1 MLISKLQ
8 AASLILE
15 GGTLVTIPD
24 RCEAVA
30 QISVKSSRVSS
41 VCRTMHPAEV
51 KLRERRAR
59 HFY

>member
-15 GGTLVTIPD
+15 GGMLVTIPD

-30 QISVKSSRVSS
+30 QISVKSSRVFP
-41 VCRTMHPAEV
+41 VCCTMHPAEV
-51 KLRERRAR
+51 NEGTGKES
-59 HFY
+59 